1 MTIEIFLVLSILLAA
16 LVLFV
21 TEWLRMDLV
30 ALLVLSA
37 LAITGLVSPS
47 EAVAGFSNPAVI
59 TVWAMF
65 ILSEGLT
72 RAGIADLIG
81 NRVVSAAGSSEVRMI
96 VIFMLVGGFLSAFMN
111 NIGVAALMLPVVVD
125 VARRAGVAPSRL
137 LMPLAYGTLLGGL
150 MTLIGTPPNLL
161 VSMFME
167 ESNFPAFGFFDFA
180 WIGLPILLV
189 GTAFV
194 ALIGRHLLPR
204 TDISQASSGQDL
216 QALYG
221 LRERIVAL
229 RVPDDS
235 MLVGRSI
242 ADSALASAA
251 QLMVIALIRQ
261 GRTVALPSGRSVIRG
276 GDILLVQGRLDRL
289 RRLRRWSDL
298 IIERE
303 APELQRSLWSKDR
316 FAELVVAENAWL
328 VGQPLR
334 HQDFRD
340 RHAANLL
347 AVRRAGTVRRTQLAE
362 HTVAAGDRL
371 LVQIDEEVL
380 PALREDPS
388 FEAVATVTDE
398 DLTNVY
404 RLDERLFVLRVARG
418 AALEG
423 TTLGDNRIGDAFD
436 FRLLALFR
444 DRKLIESPGSD
455 EEIQAGDLLLIQGRE
470 KDMDVL
476 RGLQQ
481 LEKLDDMTPFL
492 AVFEQGQLEMIE
504 ATLHPHARLN
514 GRRVADLKLRER
526 YAVEVA
532 ALWRDGDP
540 IRSGIPGLE
549 LKRGDALLIV
559 GPRRRL
565 AELSADQD
573 LIVLKPIQVK
583 PIDKRK
589 APLAAGL
596 MAAAILSVLLGFL
609 PIHIAAIAAAA
620 LIVALRCLSME
631 QAYRA
636 IEWKA
641 IFLIAGMLPLG
652 VAMHQTGA
660 AEFLAGGVIAVLGP
674 YGPWPVIAGLYA
686 VTAIGTL
693 IIPTAA
699 LVLLM
704 APIALSASADLGIE
718 PVTAIMAVAIAASA
732 SLASPVAHP
741 ANVLVMGP
749 GGYRFVDYLKLGLPL
764 TLVTFAVTMLL
775 LPLVWP
781 LQ

>member
-1 MTIEIFLVLSILLAA
+1 MTLEIALVLLILLAA

-30 ALLVLSA
+30 ALLVLSV
-37 LAITGLVSPS
+37 LAITGLVTPT

-81 NRVVSAAGSSEVRMI
+81 NRVVQAAGASEVRMI

-167 ESNFPAFGFFDFA
+167 DSGFEPFAFFDFA

-194 ALIGRHLLPR
+194 ALVGRHLLPR
-204 TDISQASSGQDL
+204 TDITKATGTQQDL

-229 RVPDDS
+229 RVPADS
-235 MLVGRSI
+235 LLVGRSI

-251 QLMVIALIRQ
+251 QLMVIALVRQ
-261 GRTVALPSGRSVIRG
+261 GRTQALPSGRTILRA
-276 GDILLVQGRLDRL
+276 GDVLLVQGRLDRL
-289 RRLRRWSDL
+289 SRLQRWSDL
-298 IIERE
+298 VIERE
-303 APELQRSLWSKDR
+303 APELQRSLWSHDR
-316 FAELVVAENAWL
+316 FAELVVAEDAWL
-328 VGQPLR
+328 VGQALH
-334 HQDFRD
+334 HQDFRE
-340 RHAANLL
+340 RHAANVL
-347 AVRRAGTVRRTQLAE
+347 AARRAGSVRRTQLSE

-371 LVQIDEEVL
+371 LVQVDQDVL
-380 PALREDPS
+380 PALRENPS
-388 FEAVATVTDE
+388 FEAVATVTEE
-398 DLTNVY
+398 DLKKLY

-444 DRKLIESPGSD
+444 ERKLIESPGSD
-455 EEIQAGDLLLIQGRE
+455 EVIQAGDLLLLQGRE
-470 KDMDVL
+470 EDMDVL

-481 LEKLDDMTPFL
+481 LEKLDDMTPYL
-492 AVFEQGQLEMIE
+492 GVFEQGQLEMLE
-504 ATLHPHARLN
+504 AALHPHARLN
-514 GRRVADLKLRER
+514 GRCVADLKLRER

-532 ALWRDGDP
+532 AVWRDGEP
-540 IRSGIPGLE
+540 IRSGIPGLD

-565 AELSADQD
+565 AELSADPD
-573 LIVLKPIQVK
+573 LIVLKPVQVK

-596 MAAAILSVLLGFL
+596 MAVAILSVLLGYL

-620 LIVALRCLSME
+620 LMVATRCLNME

-660 AEFLAGGVIAVLGP
+660 AEFLAGGVITLLGP
-674 YGPWPVIAGLYA
+674 YGPWPVIAGLYL

-704 APIALSASADLGIE
+704 APIALSASADLGIS

-764 TLVTFAVTMLL
+764 TLVVFGVTFVL

-781 LQ
+781 I